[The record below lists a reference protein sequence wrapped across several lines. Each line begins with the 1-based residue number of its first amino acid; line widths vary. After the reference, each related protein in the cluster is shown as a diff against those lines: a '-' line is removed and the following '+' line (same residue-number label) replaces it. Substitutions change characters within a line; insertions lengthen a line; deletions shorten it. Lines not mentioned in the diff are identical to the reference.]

1 MKVKLSDTTQSQ
13 IEVQSVSHNFN
24 AFDDNTTIN
33 ITIGRTSKELEYFK
47 DIFTDETIKTIV
59 VLTDEGATMAT
70 LHGDK
75 VAQINNNI
83 QETYQHVSIQ
93 IDC

>member
-13 IEVQSVSHNFN
+13 IEVQSVSQNFN

-33 ITIGRTSKELEYFK
+33 ITIGRTSKDLEYFK
-47 DIFTDETIKTIV
+47 GIFTDEAVKTIV
-59 VLTDEGATMAT
+59 VLTDEGAPMVT

-75 VAQINNNI
+75 ITQINNNI
-83 QETYQHVSIQ
+83 QENYQHVSIQ

>member
-1 MKVKLSDTTQSQ
+1 MKVKLSDATQSQ
-13 IEVQSVSHNFN
+13 IEVQSVSQNFN

-33 ITIGRTSKELEYFK
+33 ITIGRTSKDHEYFK
-47 DIFTDETIKTIV
+47 GIFTDEAVKTIT
-59 VLTDEGATMAT
+59 VLTDEGATMVT

-75 VAQINNNI
+75 ITQINNNI
-83 QETYQHVSIQ
+83 QENYQHVSIQ

>member
-13 IEVQSVSHNFN
+13 IEVQSVTQNFN
-24 AFDDNTTIN
+24 AFDDSTTISIN
-33 ITIGRTSKELEYFK
+33 VGRTSKDIEYFK
-47 DIFTDETIKTIV
+47 GIFTDEAIKTIV
-59 VLTDEGATMAT
+59 VLTDEGVTMVT

-75 VAQINNNI
+75 ITQINNNI
-83 QETYQHVSIQ
+83 QENYQHVSIQ